1 MPFELRAF
9 GNGVFRIRAQRD
21 GAFSDT
27 LLSRYGLIHEPE
39 AKEIADTAVTDGK
52 LRLAADGDTLT
63 LTGGRRTVT
72 LTASPADTG
81 RRGYTLDVP
90 LAPSERFYGLGD
102 ETRDCIQKR
111 GHTADMWIRNVVSYG
126 PIPFLVSSDGWA
138 IFVNTTYR
146 HRFDIGDTDP
156 DRLRIT
162 VSDGPLDVYLFDC
175 GSMKACIAAY
185 TKLTGRPQVLP
196 KFAYGFL
203 YVCNMDTDIRSLLW
217 DCRTFR
223 KESIPCDTVGLEP
236 SWMSK
241 NYDYTVDKAWNPEKF
256 LLPYW
261 KPANISDSSTFF
273 YPLREMGF
281 HFSLWLCMDYDLLL
295 KEERDVGHRVTMS
308 TDPAD
313 FTDAEI
319 IDEHLDDDVY
329 MDKITKHDED
339 WFEHLKKFVDNGA
352 AAFKLDGSN
361 QVSAHPDRLWAG
373 KYLDAE
379 VHNLYPVLYARQMA
393 EGFETYTGRRSMIY
407 TAAMYAGTPGY
418 AATWAG
424 DTGGGPKSMT
434 SLLNFSMTGHSNS
447 TCDMMVTS
455 VDGIHCG
462 FLMPWAQYNDW
473 AYWRYPWFLRPSLE
487 EAIRFYSNLRSS
499 LFPTLYAAAYEAWE
513 TGLPM
518 ARPLSLIYEDT
529 DRYDNAMTLYFLGDS
544 LLVGAF
550 EMHFPL
556 PDGLWIDFWTGDE
569 YAGGGVI
576 DYTPPE
582 GRGGALFVKAG
593 AIIGRMDPQPAIMDH
608 IPASIYLDWYPREG
622 MSGEFTLYE
631 DDGETLA
638 YRDGTTARTRITG
651 VTKDGVATLTVSP
664 RDPGGVADEYL
675 SKKLVLRIHT
685 PENLTAIDAATGSP
699 LPASR
704 SDGVVTVDLPFG
716 FAGGCVRV
724 QSK

>member
-9 GNGVFRIRAQRD
+9 GNGVFRICAQRD

-72 LTASPADTG
+72 LTAFPADTG

-162 VSDGPLDVYLFDC
+162 VSDGPLDIYLFDC

-223 KESIPCDTVGLEP
+223 KEGIPCDTVGLEP

-261 KPANISDSSTFF
+261 KPANISDS
-273 YPLREMGF
+273 
-281 HFSLWLCMDYDLLL
+281 
-295 KEERDVGHRVTMS
+295 
-308 TDPAD
+308 
-313 FTDAEI
+313 
-319 IDEHLDDDVY
+319 
-329 MDKITKHDED
+329 
-339 WFEHLKKFVDNGA
+339 N
-352 AAFKLDGSN
+352 
-361 QVSAHPDRLWAG
+361 
-373 KYLDAE
+373 
-379 VHNLYPVLYARQMA
+379 
-393 EGFETYTGRRSMIY
+393 
-407 TAAMYAGTPGY
+407 
-418 AATWAG
+418 
-424 DTGGGPKSMT
+424 
-434 SLLNFSMTGHSNS
+434 
-447 TCDMMVTS
+447 
-455 VDGIHCG
+455 
-462 FLMPWAQYNDW
+462 
-473 AYWRYPWFLRPSLE
+473 
-487 EAIRFYSNLRSS
+487 
-499 LFPTLYAAAYEAWE
+499 
-513 TGLPM
+513 
-518 ARPLSLIYEDT
+518 
-529 DRYDNAMTLYFLGDS
+529 
-544 LLVGAF
+544 
-550 EMHFPL
+550 
-556 PDGLWIDFWTGDE
+556 
-569 YAGGGVI
+569 
-576 DYTPPE
+576 
-582 GRGGALFVKAG
+582 
-593 AIIGRMDPQPAIMDH
+593 
-608 IPASIYLDWYPREG
+608 
-622 MSGEFTLYE
+622 
-631 DDGETLA
+631 
-638 YRDGTTARTRITG
+638 
-651 VTKDGVATLTVSP
+651 
-664 RDPGGVADEYL
+664 
-675 SKKLVLRIHT
+675 
-685 PENLTAIDAATGSP
+685 
-699 LPASR
+699 
-704 SDGVVTVDLPFG
+704 
-716 FAGGCVRV
+716 
-724 QSK
+724 